1 MAKDLRTFIAYL
13 DERYPKEIVRVSR
26 PVDPAWEIAAV
37 VRKFQ
42 QENRFPTLLF
52 ENVAGFSMPV
62 VTNLFASR
70 VKLAAALETSP
81 EETLDEYMR
90 REDRPLEPRWVDGGP
105 VKECRRLGAEADLSR
120 LPIVTHGE
128 KDAGPYITPG
138 IGIAKDPDSGVHN
151 AGVYRLQY
159 RGPREMG
166 IDIGPDSHLAHILR
180 KRERKGED
188 LEFAVALGHH
198 PAVCHGS
205 QARGPLEMDEFA
217 VMGGLLGE
225 PLELVRGETVD
236 LGVPARAEIVIEGR
250 ILAGVREVEG
260 PFGEFTW
267 HYGPAR
273 PNPVFR
279 VTAITHR
286 RDAIFLDLNNLYLDH
301 NFLGLLGR
309 ESNLYKRVR
318 EVIPSLRRVAVA
330 ESGGCRLSG
339 FVQIHKEYEGQGKNA
354 ALAALAADPYMKVV
368 VVVDE
373 DVDVYSDR
381 EVLWAVTTRTQPDR
395 DFFFV
400 PGTFVCIIDPS
411 GHTGVSRA
419 EHGGMNTRV
428 AIDATKPVEVPF
440 PERCDVRRDLWE
452 GIDLGEYVSSP
463 AGVGSPHGRG

>member
-1 MAKDLRTFIAYL
+1 MSKDLRTFLGYL
-13 DERYPKEIVRVSR
+13 SEHCPKEIVTVAR
-26 PVDPAWEIAAV
+26 PVSPAWEIAAV
-37 VRKFQ
+37 VRRFQ
-42 QENRFPTLLF
+42 QENQFPAILF
-52 ENVAGFSMPV
+52 ENVSGFSMPV
-62 VTNLFASR
+62 ITNLFGSR
-70 VKLAAALETSP
+70 VKLAAALETSV
-81 EETLDEYMR
+81 EETLNEYMR
-90 REDRPLEPRWVDGGP
+90 REGHPLEPRWVDGGP
-105 VKECRRLGAEADLSR
+105 VKECKHLGAEADLSR

-138 IGIAKDPDSGVHN
+138 VGIAKDPDTGIHN
-151 AGVYRLQY
+151 AGIYRLLY

-217 VMGGLLGE
+217 VMGGLLEE
-225 PLELVRGETVD
+225 PLELVRAETAD
-236 LGVPARAEIVIEGR
+236 LGVPARAEIIIEGR
-250 ILAGVREVEG
+250 ILAGVREMEG

-273 PNPVFR
+273 PNPVFQ
-279 VTAITHR
+279 VTAMTHR
-286 RDAIFLDLNNLYLDH
+286 RDAIFLDLYNLYLDH
-301 NFLGLLGR
+301 NYLGLLGR

-318 EVIPSLRRVAVA
+318 EVIPSLSKVAVA
-330 ESGGCRLSG
+330 ESGGCRMAG
-339 FVQIHKEYEGQGKNA
+339 FIQIRKEYEGQGKNA
-354 ALAALAADPYMKVV
+354 ALAALAADPYMKLV

-373 DVDVYSDR
+373 DVDIYSDR
-381 EVLWAVTTRTQPDR
+381 DVLWAITTRTQPDR

-411 GHTGVSRA
+411 GHTAKSRT

-428 AIDATKPVEVPF
+428 AIDATKPVDFPF
-440 PERCDVRRDLWE
+440 PERCDVKRDLWV
-452 GIDLGEYVSSP
+452 GIDLREYWSP
-463 AGVGSPHGRG
+463 PVGVGNPP